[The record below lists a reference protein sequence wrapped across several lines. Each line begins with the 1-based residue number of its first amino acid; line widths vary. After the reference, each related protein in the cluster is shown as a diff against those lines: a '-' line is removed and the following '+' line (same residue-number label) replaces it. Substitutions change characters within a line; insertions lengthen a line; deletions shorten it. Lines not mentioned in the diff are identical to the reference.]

1 MTDSRNRIE
10 RSCPECQPS
19 DNPAQPTLARR
30 DFLRVTTAGVAAAA
44 ALGGQSLFAD
54 DQSTSSASK
63 EAPETLVKK
72 LYDTMNKD
80 QRKEVC
86 FPWDYKDDKLGL
98 LRTRISNNWHIT
110 SPTIIGSDYYTKEQ
124 AEIVRA
130 IYEGIISPEWHA
142 KVDKQLKDDNGG
154 KGWGTSQ
161 NIALFGE
168 PGTGKFELVMTG
180 RHMTLRC
187 DGNSTEHMAFGGPI
201 FYGHAASGF
210 NEKPG
215 HPGNVY
221 WEQALEANKV
231 YEMLDGKQRA
241 KAEVSKS
248 WPESQV
254 QLQGDKGTF
263 AGIPVADMTADQKEA
278 MQKVLQKLIE
288 PYRQSDRD
296 EVLACLKT
304 NGGLDKCSLAFF
316 TDHDLGN
323 DKVWDNWR
331 LEGPAFVWNFRSVP
345 HVHCWVNIADNADVK
360 LNA

>member
-1 MTDSRNRIE
+1 MTDSRSCRNPAPRA
-10 RSCPECQPS
+10 CPECDSP
-19 DNPAQPTLARR
+19 PLARR
-30 DFLRVTTAGVAAAA
+30 DFLRVTSASVAAAA
-44 ALGGQSLFAD
+44 LAGHPLLAD
-54 DQSTSSASK
+54 DKPASSK
-63 EAPETLVKK
+63 ETPETLVKK
-72 LYDTMNKD
+72 LFESMSKD

-86 FPWDYKDDKLGL
+86 FPWDHKDEKLGL

-110 SPTIIGSDYYTKEQ
+110 SPTIIGSDYYTKDQQEM
-124 AEIVRA
+124 VRA
-130 IYEGIISPEWHA
+130 IYEGIISSDWHK
-142 KVDKQLKDDNGG
+142 KVDKQLQDDNGG
-154 KGWGTSQ
+154 KSWGTSQ
-161 NIALFGE
+161 NIAIFGE

-180 RHMTLRC
+180 RHMTIRC

-241 KAEVSKS
+241 KAEVSKT

-263 AGIPVADMTADQKEA
+263 AGIPVADMSSDQKEA

-296 EVLACLKT
+296 EVLACLKMQ
-304 NGGLDKCSLAFF
+304 GGLDKCSLAFF

-345 HVHCWVNIADNADVK
+345 HVHCWVNIADSADVK